1 MLVINVWQKPIK
13 CYIGQ
18 LLIGQNQTVASVIDI
33 SEPLD
38 ESSSRFNIPLSQ
50 TGQIGQL

>member
-1 MLVINVWQKPIK
+1 
-13 CYIGQ
+13 
-18 LLIGQNQTVASVIDI
+18 LLIEQNQTVASVIDI

-38 ESSSRFNIPLSQ
+38 ESSNRFNIPLSQ